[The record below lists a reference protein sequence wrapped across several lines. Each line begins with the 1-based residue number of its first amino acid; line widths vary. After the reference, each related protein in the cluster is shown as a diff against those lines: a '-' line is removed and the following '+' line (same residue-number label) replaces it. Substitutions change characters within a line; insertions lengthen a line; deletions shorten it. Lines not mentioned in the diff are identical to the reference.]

1 MTWLISLILFKF
13 RSPIRKFYHYT
24 KRHPKLHNFLKTLY
38 LNKKDNLLFVFSKNK
53 LAGAKA
59 NISGLRKSVLI
70 DAQCLQSGS
79 FNRGIG
85 RYSRMLIISLAKLH
99 PKRKFILYFNGLALE
114 NSIQDIVQSFPSDL
128 ENIRFYISQVEIKN
142 MGIQIEDLAILMTQ
156 EISEMDAE
164 FFLALSVMEHP
175 NNVLPLNPRLIKNS
189 ICILYDVIPLQFPE
203 IFLEAPAAKTLY
215 FENLSRLTS
224 YSKIASIS
232 NKSIE
237 NLHRYCPDISNISP
251 IYGAGFENTNHVAEG
266 QAFSDRK
273 GFIAVGSASPHKNL
287 RNVISA
293 YSDLPLEIR
302 NSHPLHLVGVNESG
316 EIKLLREFA
325 QNLDCK
331 VVIHDFLTDEELN
344 SLYLS
349 IRVAI
354 APAWEEGLGM
364 PVFESWSSGAVC
376 VGSMDTAVSE
386 ILGNSQVCFDPL
398 DIDSIFAAL
407 MKYIDDEDAWTRER
421 RRIRERIQTYSWN
434 ITAKLFSDFVNLS

>member
-1 MTWLISLILFKF
+1 
-13 RSPIRKFYHYT
+13 
-24 KRHPKLHNFLKTLY
+24 
-38 LNKKDNLLFVFSKNK
+38 
-53 LAGAKA
+53 
-59 NISGLRKSVLI
+59 
-70 DAQCLQSGS
+70 
-79 FNRGIG
+79 
-85 RYSRMLIISLAKLH
+85 MLIISLAKLH